1 VTQSFQAS
9 QLMLIQDGTDVWFT
23 EYADIYTNG
32 SLGSWSADIVSGM
45 VELMFTPNSSQNMVI
60 KVVRTAL
67 DL

>member
-1 VTQSFQAS
+1 VC
-9 QLMLIQDGTDVWFT
+9 FT

-32 SLGSWSADIVSGM
+32 SLGAWSADITGGV
-45 VELMFTPNSSQNMVI
+45 VELLFTPNTSQNMVI